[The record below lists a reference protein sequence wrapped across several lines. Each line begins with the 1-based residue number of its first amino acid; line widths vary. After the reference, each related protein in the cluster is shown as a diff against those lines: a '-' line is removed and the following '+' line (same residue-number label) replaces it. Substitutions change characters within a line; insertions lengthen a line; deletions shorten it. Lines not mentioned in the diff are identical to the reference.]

1 MGGAMDAAVCFNI
14 CAEIPSG
21 PFDLLMSR
29 DSSSSHM
36 FSSLHKSSDGKLSES
51 GTSGRMSFDSGG
63 TEQLKHSENM
73 YLVGLPFQ
81 DQCWL
86 RMNLL
91 RG

>member
-1 MGGAMDAAVCFNI
+1 MDAAVYFNI

-63 TEQLKHSENM
+63 TEQLK
-73 YLVGLPFQ
+73 
-81 DQCWL
+81 L
-86 RMNLL
+86 RKICI
-91 RG
+91 